1 MIETIIFL
9 TISLILFAYLFITN
23 FKKRNKRQILFLIA
37 DIIIILIFFIYF
49 LSNKSHNI
57 LIQLIAYIVSIIIP
71 VIIIILNHYEYN
83 VREGALIFAV
93 NFILL
98 FGNRALAKKIIFKFL
113 KNRPHSYSLHKKLG
127 DMYKEEGGIRK
138 ALSEYIIALNL
149 KQVPSLYLEV
159 AEMFYDL
166 DNKEEAREALIYILS
181 KEDDFLEAYIFLS
194 QIYLESKQYK
204 EAAKTLNDALK
215 CLKDK
220 GSYDIYYK
228 LGEIHAKLNEFKESR
243 SNFEKAYE
251 LNENSIIQLY
261 IAQILLIEN
270 EEDKAI
276 ELFKELL
283 DLEALKPYVL
293 YELAK
298 VAKCKY
304 EPQKAISYINE
315 AIKLEESLKERAFKE
330 EMFADI
336 RDEFILSVKLD
347 KEEIENIKEKLVNQ
361 KTDKE
366 IRKSILKNL
375 QAHGGKKSNVFEKF
389 KLVEIDDEISE
400 SEMEI
405 IKHFSGIYTTITDM
419 GDVTTQQKTKERVD
433 RIFKEKLGYIAVKNP
448 PIHNQEN
455 IEINEFKKEI
465 EEQIREQAREQVEV
479 SEKNIEEIEEKT
491 NQIVTE
497 VETIDE
503 IEEVEVLEDIENIDN
518 IDNTENIENIEEI

>member
-1 MIETIIFL
+1 M
-9 TISLILFAYLFITN
+9 
-23 FKKRNKRQILFLIA
+23 
-37 DIIIILIFFIYF
+37 
-49 LSNKSHNI
+49 H
-57 LIQLIAYIVSIIIP
+57 
-71 VIIIILNHYEYN
+71 
-83 VREGALIFAV
+83 
-93 NFILL
+93 
-98 FGNRALAKKIIFKFL
+98 
-113 KNRPHSYSLHKKLG
+113 
-127 DMYKEEGGIRK
+127 
-138 ALSEYIIALNL
+138 
-149 KQVPSLYLEV
+149 
-159 AEMFYDL
+159 
-166 DNKEEAREALIYILS
+166 
-181 KEDDFLEAYIFLS
+181 
-194 QIYLESKQYK
+194 
-204 EAAKTLNDALK
+204 
-215 CLKDK
+215 
-220 GSYDIYYK
+220 
-228 LGEIHAKLNEFKESR
+228 
-243 SNFEKAYE
+243 
-251 LNENSIIQLY
+251 ENTIIQLY

-283 DLEALKPYVL
+283 DLETLKPYVL

-405 IKHFSGIYTTITDM
+405 IKHLSGIYTTITDM

-433 RIFKEKLGYIAVKNP
+433 RIFKEKLGYIAVKYP
-448 PIHNQEN
+448 FIENQEN
-455 IEINEFKKEI
+455 FGVNEFKKEI

-479 SEKNIEEIEEKT
+479 SEKNIEEIEEIIDQPATKL
-491 NQIVTE
+491 
-497 VETIDE
+497 ETIEE
-503 IEEVEVLEDIENIDN
+503 IEEVEVFEEIENIDN
-518 IDNTENIENIEEI
+518 MGDTENIENIENIEEI